1 MPANTII
8 QTGTDFRLYS
18 EAVTPHATLPA
29 GVYKIQYSPLGG
41 YWLSTKSQSDLF
53 DALPEKLYGNHG
65 AKVDKILRRYT
76 SHNTSLGVMF
86 SGDKGMGKSLAM
98 TTLAH
103 TALTTLDLPVV
114 IASEAHPNIAEFI
127 DQLGECMVI
136 FDEFEK
142 VFEQED
148 SDLVNQQTQFLN
160 LLDGMSSTKRL
171 YVFTVNDVTSVSDY
185 MLNRPGRIHYHIRFT
200 YPTADDVRAYLHD
213 NTEHVDEAEIKKVV
227 IFAAT
232 TKVNYDHLRA
242 IASELNA
249 GETFAEAIED
259 LNIKTF
265 DKTHYVVTLTLQDGS
280 TQTRHLHD
288 EVNLYANEDQSF
300 PVWESINGELQRLEI
315 TFNRNSG
322 TFTEDGFTTTE
333 FTFKYPHADEN
344 SSEYI
349 AKTPVKLHIAVAPQ
363 ADYNYALAL

>member
-18 EAVTPHATLPA
+18 EAVTSHTTLPA

-41 YWLSTKSQSDLF
+41 YWLSTKSQNDLF
-53 DALPEKLYGNHG
+53 DALPDKLYGNHG

-76 SHNTSLGVMF
+76 RHDDSLGVMF

-98 TTLAH
+98 VTLAH
-103 TALTTLDLPVV
+103 TALTTLDLPIV
-114 IASEAHPNIAEFI
+114 IASDAYPDVAEFI

-148 SDLVNQQTQFLN
+148 ADMVNQQTQFLN

-185 MLNRPGRIHYHIRFT
+185 MLNRPGRIHYHIRFN
-200 YPTADDVRAYLHD
+200 YPGADDVRAYLRD
-213 NTEHVDEAEIKKVV
+213 NTEHVDEAEIEKVV
-227 IFAAT
+227 VFSAT
-232 TKVNYDHLRA
+232 SKINYDHLRA
-242 IASELNA
+242 IASELNN

-265 DKTHYVVTLTLQDGS
+265 DKTHYVATLTLQDGS
-280 TQTRHLHD
+280 TQTRHLRD
-288 EVNLYANEDQSF
+288 EIDLYADSDQTF
-300 PVWESINGELQRLEI
+300 PVWESIDGELHRLEI
-315 TFNRNSG
+315 KFHRDNG
-322 TFTEDGFTTTE
+322 TFTEHGFTTTD
-333 FTFKYPHADEN
+333 FTFKYPYADEN

-349 AKTPVKLHIAVAPQ
+349 AKTPVKLHIAAAPQ
-363 ADYNYALAL
+363 TDYNYALAL